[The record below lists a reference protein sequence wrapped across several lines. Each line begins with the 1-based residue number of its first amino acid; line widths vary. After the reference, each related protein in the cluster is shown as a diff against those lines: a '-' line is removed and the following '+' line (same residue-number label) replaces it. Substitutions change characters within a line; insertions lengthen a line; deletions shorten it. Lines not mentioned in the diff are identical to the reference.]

1 MHIGQKNYKNPDKKK
16 RSTKLQRERIK
27 VAETTNRE
35 NERERRGG
43 GEEEGEGLGF
53 RYQLKFA
60 INLQTQMSK
69 IYTVTHKSS
78 SKKSL
83 SLSLSL
89 SLSACRFERRRK
101 ERSELRLW
109 GVFVHPLKHIF
120 SIFKQHYMHFLIFF
134 HSRVFPHIFS
144 NTCTKHPFSFW
155 FVLYLQLYPLVENS
169 KQKVCL
175 YMLHIIKLISIAV
188 SKNHIIS
195 SIYYICLGKY

>member
-35 NERERRGG
+35 NERERRGRG
-43 GEEEGEGLGF
+43 GGGGGRVGF
-53 RYQLKFA
+53 SLPTKIRNKPLDSNVKDIHSYTQKFK
-60 INLQTQMSK
+60 QK
-69 IYTVTHKSS
+69 I
-78 SKKSL
+78 

-195 SIYYICLGKY
+195 SIYYICLDKY